1 MTTTIEPLEP
11 IGHQPRSASRGR
23 RARPP
28 VYRLHQYRTVLLFTA
43 VIAVFV
49 PTMVHS
55 RLEQSLVNFW
65 LEYSIMTVGFY
76 LVFGMAGQ
84 FAFSQAFIVGLGAY
98 TSGYIGATQPF
109 WVAFIAAVVFSAA
122 VAAIFGLLVRRSSQF
137 YFAVATLG
145 LSEIGILV
153 FNQATHFTGL
163 AGQRLNIK
171 SPSLFGYSFD
181 TQMKFFFLALGLLFL
196 ALMLAAFIERSPVRR
211 EAIAVRDKPLVTS
224 TLGIPLLK
232 YKIVMYV
239 IGSGIAAAA
248 GSLYAHWQGVISPD
262 VFDVDLGIAI
272 FLMLILGGADSK
284 WGALLGAAF
293 YTWVPDYLHSVA
305 EYKEIVY
312 GGLLV
317 IVVIALPEGLI
328 GVVDVVKRRLGFNGA
343 VPGGPIWG
351 NGVVRS
357 LLRRLRRGD

>member
-1 MTTTIEPLEP
+1 MTTTTEPV
-11 IGHQPRSASRGR
+11 GR
-23 RARPP
+23 DQSQAARTPGRFRPP
-28 VYRLHQYRTVLLFTA
+28 IYRYHQYRTVLLVTA
-43 VIAVFV
+43 AVGILV

-76 LVFGMAGQ
+76 VVFGMAGQ
-84 FAFSQAFIVGLGAY
+84 FAFSQAFMVGLGAY
-98 TSGYIGATQPF
+98 TSAYIGATQPF
-109 WVAFIAAVVFSAA
+109 WVAFLVAIAFSA
-122 VAAIFGLLVRRSSQF
+122 VLAAIFALLVRRSSQF

-181 TQMKFFFLALGLLFL
+181 TQMKFFFLALGLLFG
-196 ALMLAAFIERSPVRR
+196 ALMVASFIERSPVRR

-248 GSLYAHWQGVISPD
+248 GSLYAHWQGVIAPD
-262 VFDVDLGIAI
+262 AFDVNLGIAI

-317 IVVIALPEGLI
+317 IVIVVLPEGLI
-328 GVVDVVKRRLGFNGA
+328 GVFDVARRRLGLTRA
-343 VPGGPIWG
+343 ARHESIWG
-351 NGVVRS
+351 NGVVRN